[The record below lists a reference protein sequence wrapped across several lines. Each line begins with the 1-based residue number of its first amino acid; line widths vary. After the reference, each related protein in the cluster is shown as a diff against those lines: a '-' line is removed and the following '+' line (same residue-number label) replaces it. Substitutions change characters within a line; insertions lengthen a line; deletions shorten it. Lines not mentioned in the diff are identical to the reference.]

1 MTFDSVPCHIGWVTL
16 HSLPPAMP
24 GQFESLCWTP
34 ANGGFWCEHGQVAGD
49 LNVMLGEKKTTHHSF
64 SLFPHPFFL
73 LCVCA
78 RVLPAGLKSQHQTS
92 TSQSL
97 WAGERRRC
105 QDVQH
110 QKVSPMPL
118 LIYSH
123 LLIRKKRRRRSKK
136 LGGPFMKMVLM
147 VMSDISGQQ
156 SSEDNFIHE
165 KTFMWKRWRRLPG
178 HSVKIVTQNKHHNF
192 FYGKVCELLS
202 NKY

>member
-24 GQFESLCWTP
+24 GQFESLCWTL

-49 LNVMLGEKKTTHHSF
+49 LNVMLGKKTTHRSF

-78 RVLPAGLKSQHQTS
+78 RVLPAGLKSQHQTP

-118 LIYSH
+118 LIYSR
-123 LLIRKKRRRRSKK
+123 LFMRKKKRRRSKK
-136 LGGPFMKMVLM
+136 LRAFYENGSNGNVWHFWSAESRGQLYTWKDIHVKKVTADAGPQRKN
-147 VMSDISGQQ
+147 S
-156 SSEDNFIHE
+156 HT
-165 KTFMWKRWRRLPG
+165 K
-178 HSVKIVTQNKHHNF
+178 
-192 FYGKVCELLS
+192 
-202 NKY
+202 